1 MERVDDRARAD
12 VRKLARNAIQQIVV
26 FLEVFH
32 DVAVDESAAKGCRRH
47 HCRHDSSEICKAR
60 AMVRSPHEDN
70 AGRSGIDRAEPG
82 MYLGLDQSLTMVR
95 TALSMYAGHGTL
107 PV

>member
-1 MERVDDRARAD
+1 
-12 VRKLARNAIQQIVV
+12 
-26 FLEVFH
+26 
-32 DVAVDESAAKGCRRH
+32 
-47 HCRHDSSEICKAR
+47 
-60 AMVRSPHEDN
+60 MVRSPHEDN